1 MAVNANTSQNYD
13 VPILINKVCVFSCC
27 FFNMGMYHGALNKYK
42 QKDIRN
48 MLYLAFFLNIKVKF
62 CLKMTSFSL
71 INDLNHDKKEFGKRN
86 VSEKKPSCGDQFDP
100 SVHHQRRQKSTS
112 VTSE

>member
-1 MAVNANTSQNYD
+1 
-13 VPILINKVCVFSCC
+13 
-27 FFNMGMYHGALNKYK
+27 
-42 QKDIRN
+42 
-48 MLYLAFFLNIKVKF
+48 
-62 CLKMTSFSL
+62 MTSFSL

-86 VSEKKPSCGDQFDP
+86 VSEKKPSSGDQFDP